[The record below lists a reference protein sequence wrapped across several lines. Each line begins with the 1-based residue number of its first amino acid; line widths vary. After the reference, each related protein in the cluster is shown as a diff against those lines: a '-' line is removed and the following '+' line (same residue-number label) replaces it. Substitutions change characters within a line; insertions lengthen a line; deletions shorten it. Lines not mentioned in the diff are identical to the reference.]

1 MTIIQKHF
9 AVRLLALLLA
19 VVMLGGLFIV
29 GAQAANASNVKQYKH
44 YVCIGDSIAA
54 GYGSYARDVRGF
66 EVVPAAYHSHVANAT
81 GATVASLAH
90 TGMRTV
96 EVRWLLD
103 DTYSASQEAKDL
115 RAMYFNGLH
124 DILYWMDMKKN
135 DPNNPDIARYA
146 DKDSEYYIRPNT
158 RATLEPYCTY
168 GAFGFKEYFRQ
179 NIANADLCTVALG
192 LNDIFLYAMKQTAA
206 ELNNP
211 NLITEVTEFLRYMT
225 IGQNAFKTNWAPMI
239 NAIKR

>member
-29 GAQAANASNVKQYKH
+29 GAQAANASNVKQYNH

-115 RAMYFNGLH
+115 
-124 DILYWMDMKKN
+124 
-135 DPNNPDIARYA
+135 P
-146 DKDSEYYIRPNT
+146 IRTASITSVPT
-158 RATLEPYCTY
+158 RARRSSP
-168 GAFGFKEYFRQ
+168 
-179 NIANADLCTVALG
+179 
-192 LNDIFLYAMKQTAA
+192 TAR
-206 ELNNP
+206 
-211 NLITEVTEFLRYMT
+211 T
-225 IGQNAFKTNWAPMI
+225 APSASSTTSARI
-239 NAIKR
+239 SRTPICAPWPSV